1 MKAGALRHLATIYTR
16 STTPDAYG
24 ALDSTYVVF
33 DKQYCSIQQKY
44 LMERA
49 ENGETLSRVRFDLHF
64 RYSDALLVLP
74 PTAEI
79 VVNGMRLS
87 VLTVAD
93 PEGRRK
99 RIWITAEQKT

>member
-1 MKAGALRHLATIYTR
+1 MKSGALRHLATIYTR

-24 ALDSTYVVF
+24 ALDTTYTVF
-33 DKQYCSIQQKY
+33 SKQYCSMQQKY
-44 LMERA
+44 TIERA

-64 RYSDALLVLP
+64 RFSDELQALSP
-74 PTAEI
+74 SAEI
-79 VVNGMRLS
+79 EVNGLRLS